1 MPRQKIAPF
10 LYDETV
16 ARVPPILRGGAILAP
31 CIIEHHVLD
40 EGVGSLLA
48 GSKHFL
54 DERWPL
60 CQKILLLTYLHFG
73 GAYGRSFFPNPYP
86 HGVGTG
92 APHCAHRPS
101 TF

>member
-10 LYDETV
+10 LCDETV
-16 ARVPPILRGGAILAP
+16 ASVSPILRGGAILAP

-48 GSKHFL
+48 GSKRFL

-60 CQKILLLTYLHFG
+60 CQKILLLTYLHF
-73 GAYGRSFFPNPYP
+73 
-86 HGVGTG
+86 
-92 APHCAHRPS
+92 
-101 TF
+101 